1 LRIRERIMVTF
12 IILLIVPPIV
22 MITVSS
28 VRISMVSRDNAND
41 SSDALLTEELE
52 HLLRLSSDESQK
64 INELFDQIVAEVTM
78 LDSYAEDLF
87 NNKIPITP
95 YQSYWWNDT
104 LEKIETGRDIPGIH
118 YEADYESSNISYD
131 ASCYYMPRPNIAS
144 SLGGD
149 PFNWTPELEYL
160 LNTSSNLDIAF
171 KNMHEANPNY
181 VWIYMAFTN
190 PAYSLFRNYPYD
202 NMNWTMDLDEDGV
215 FDPPA
220 FDWDPLIE
228 DFYTIPAAISNT
240 SDTTAFI
247 APYFDP
253 VGLLISAGRPVYFDN
268 GTLIGIVSVDITV
281 ATMEESILNLEVSDN
296 GYAFLIDSDGST
308 ITHPDLVDDFV
319 PIIDLEMAGTDTSE
333 QTAFQLI
340 INDMKS
346 GGSGQQSFT
355 KNGEKWYISYDSI
368 SASGYSLA
376 LVVPEAD
383 ILAPIIQLRE
393 EIMGRSTNN
402 ILISVGLL
410 VLALVLIVFVSI
422 SVSRATVEPIQDF
435 IDFSK
440 RVGSGDLSR
449 DLDEDVAIPREI
461 MGLHEA
467 LDGLLTALRFGN
479 TDYYEGNLDL
489 AFNNYLKAL
498 KLFETTKDQLG
509 IGVCLNNIG
518 NVYREWGDLVLARDF
533 YAKAIGVAENLDDK
547 IGKASR
553 YNNYGL
559 VLLDSGEVDEAQ
571 KYVERA
577 LKINEE
583 LNNTRGRVLC
593 LNNLGLIHFKLGNV
607 KLAFNFYQDALKLAK
622 DDDFIRGVAHS
633 LLNLAMFYLEQYD
646 VHSAKTHMQESLTN
660 ARIVNDVLLEEE
672 ILERLKLVE
681 RDLGDDASQKE
692 IRQALEVI
700 RGTATPQKSV
710 LYVLDYSG
718 SMSGS
723 RSRAS
728 VRGSL
733 DLLKTAIKD
742 KDTVG
747 IITFH
752 TTSRMILK
760 PLPVR
765 NNRKNIEGMIERL
778 TRPNGNT
785 ALWDAV
791 ADAIDALETTGGT
804 QRWLVLLTDG
814 EDNSSRRNANDVYKK
829 IDRLKF
835 GLNLVVISV
844 GDIGTDEA
852 ILMEFCD
859 RTDGTFIKITDT
871 RRVHKEIEKAFKTV
885 GQLMSQAQVSVEGL
899 VLDDM

>member
-1 LRIRERIMVTF
+1 MRIRERIMVTF
-12 IILLIVPPIV
+12 IVLLIVPPVV

-28 VRISMVSRDNAND
+28 VRISRVSRDNTND
-41 SSDALLTEELE
+41 SSDALLTEELA
-52 HLLRLSSDESQK
+52 HLQRLSTDESQK

-87 NNKIPITP
+87 NDKIPITP
-95 YQSYWWNDT
+95 YQSYWWDNESEF
-104 LEKIETGRDIPGIH
+104 LETGREIPGLH
-118 YEADYESSNISYD
+118 YEADYDSFISYD
-131 ASCYYMPRPNIAS
+131 NSCYYLPRTYITNNLS
-144 SLGGD
+144 GD
-149 PFNWTPELEYL
+149 PFNWDTDLQYL
-160 LNTSSNLDIAF
+160 LDTSSNLDIAF
-171 KNMHEANPNY
+171 KNMHEANSNY
-181 VWIYMAFTN
+181 VWIYMAFTH
-190 PAYSLFRNYPYD
+190 PSFSLFRNYPFD
-202 NMNWTMDLDEDGV
+202 SMAWTQDLDED
-215 FDPPA
+215 DIINPPEE
-220 FDWDPLIE
+220 DWDPRGE

-240 SDTTAFI
+240 SSTTAFI

-281 ATMEESILNLEVSDN
+281 ATMQESILNLDVSEN
-296 GYAFLIDSDGST
+296 GYAFLIDDEGST
-308 ITHPDLVDDFV
+308 ITHPGLIDDFV
-319 PIIDLEMAGTDTSE
+319 PIQNLEMADTTLSE
-333 QTAFQLI
+333 QAAFQSI
-340 INDMKS
+340 IDDMKS
-346 GGSGQQSFT
+346 GGIDQQSFT
-355 KNGEKWYISYDSI
+355 KNGEKWYISYDTI

-383 ILAPIIQLRE
+383 ILAPVIQLRE
-393 EIMGRSTNN
+393 DIMGRSTNN
-402 ILISVGLL
+402 ILISVALL
-410 VLALVLIVFVSI
+410 VLALILIIFVSV

-449 DLDEDVAIPREI
+449 DLDEDTAIPREI

-498 KLFETTKDQLG
+498 KLFETTQDQMG
-509 IGVCLNNIG
+509 MGVCLNNIG
-518 NVYREWGDLVLARDF
+518 NVYREWGDLVQARDF
-533 YAKAIGVAENLDDK
+533 YAKAIAVAENLDDK
-547 IGKASR
+547 VGKASR

-559 VLLDSGEVDEAQ
+559 VLLDSGELDEAQ
-571 KYVERA
+571 KYIERA
-577 LKINEE
+577 LKLNEE
-583 LNNTRGRVLC
+583 INNTRGRVLC
-593 LNNLGLIHFKLGNV
+593 LNNLGLIHFKLGSV
-607 KLAFNFYQDALKLAK
+607 KLAFGYYQDAMKLAK
-622 DDDFIRGVAHS
+622 SEDFVRGVAHS
-633 LLNLAMFYLEQYD
+633 LLNLAMFYLEQFD
-646 VHSAKTHMQESLTN
+646 VHSAKTHMNQALES
-660 ARIVNDVLLEEE
+660 ARTVNDVLLEEE

-681 RDLGDDASQKE
+681 RDLGDDASQAE
-692 IRQALEVI
+692 IKQALEVI

-723 RSRAS
+723 RNRAS
-728 VRGSL
+728 VRGSI
-733 DLLKTAIKD
+733 DLFKTAIKD

-752 TTSRMILK
+752 TTSRMILQ
-760 PLPVR
+760 PTPVR
-765 NNRKNIEGMIERL
+765 NNRTKIQETIKRL

-791 ADAIDALETTGGT
+791 ADAIDSLESIGGT

-814 EDNSSRRNANDVYKK
+814 EDNSSRRTANEINRK
-829 IDRLKF
+829 ISKLKSA
-835 GLNLVVISV
+835 LNLVVISV

-852 ILMEFCD
+852 ILMELCD
-859 RTDGTFIKITDT
+859 RTNGTFIKITDS
-871 RRVHKEIEKAFKTV
+871 RSVHKEIEKAFKTV

>member
-12 IILLIVPPIV
+12 IVLLIVPPVI

-28 VRISMVSRDNAND
+28 IRISRVSRDNTND
-41 SSDALLTEELE
+41 SSDALLTEELA
-52 HLLRLSSDESQK
+52 HLQRLSLDESQK
-64 INELFDQIVAEVTM
+64 INELFNQIVAEVTM

-95 YQSYWWNDT
+95 YQSYWWDKD
-104 LEKIETGRDIPGIH
+104 LEFAQTGRNIPGIG
-118 YEADYESSNISYD
+118 YDADYDSDISFD
-131 ASCYYMPRPNIAS
+131 ASCYYLPRTYITNNLS
-144 SLGGD
+144 GD
-149 PFNWTPELEYL
+149 PFNWDPTLQTL
-160 LNTSSNLDIAF
+160 LDTSSNLDIAF
-171 KNMHEANPNY
+171 ENMHEANPNY
-181 VWIYMAFTN
+181 IWLYMAFTN
-190 PAYSLFRNYPYD
+190 ASYSLFKNYPYD
-202 NMNWTMDLDEDGV
+202 SMLWTQDLDEDDII
-215 FDPPA
+215 DPPE
-220 FDWDPLIE
+220 FDWDPRGE
-228 DFYTIPAAISNT
+228 DFYTIPAAIGFGDNS
-240 SDTTAFI
+240 TAFI

-268 GTLIGIVSVDITV
+268 QTLVGIVSVDITV
-281 ATMEESILNLEVSDN
+281 ATMQESILTLEVSDD
-296 GYAFLIDSDGST
+296 GYAFLIDSEGST
-308 ITHPDLVDDFV
+308 ITHPGLVDDFV
-319 PIIDLEMAGTDTSE
+319 PIQNLEMADTPISE

-340 INDMKS
+340 IDDMKG
-346 GGSGQQSFT
+346 GGSDQQSFT
-355 KNGEKWYISYDSI
+355 KNGEKWYISYATI

-383 ILAPIIQLRE
+383 ILAPVIQLRDD
-393 EIMGRSTNN
+393 IMGRSTNN
-402 ILISVGLL
+402 ILISVALL
-410 VLALVLIVFVSI
+410 VLALVLIVFISV

-498 KLFETTKDQLG
+498 KLFETTKDQVG
-509 IGVCLNNIG
+509 IGVCLNNLG
-518 NVYREWGDLVLARDF
+518 NVYREWGDLPQARDF
-533 YAKAIGVAENLDDK
+533 YAKAIGIAENLDDK
-547 IGKASR
+547 VGLASR

-559 VLLDSGEVDEAQ
+559 VLLDSGELDEAQ
-571 KYVERA
+571 KYIERA
-577 LKINEE
+577 LKLNEE
-583 LNNTRGRVLC
+583 INNTRGRVLC
-593 LNNLGLIHFKLGNV
+593 LNNLGLIHFKLGSV
-607 KLAFNFYQDALKLAK
+607 KLAFGYYQDAMKLAK
-622 DDDFIRGVAHS
+622 DEDFVRGLAHS

-646 VHSAKTHMQESLTN
+646 VHSAKTHMNEALES
-660 ARIVNDVLLEEE
+660 ARTVNDVLLEEE

-681 RDLGDDASQKE
+681 RDLGDDASQAE

-700 RGTATPQKSV
+700 RGTATTQKSV

-723 RSRAS
+723 RNRAS

-733 DLLKTAIKD
+733 DLFNTAIKE

-747 IITFH
+747 VITFH
-752 TTSRMILK
+752 TTSRMILQ
-760 PLPVR
+760 PTPVR
-765 NNRKNIEGMIERL
+765 NNKTKIQETLKRL

-791 ADAIDALETTGGT
+791 ADAIDSLESIGGT

-814 EDNSSRRNANDVYKK
+814 EDNSSRRTANEINKK
-829 IDRLKF
+829 ITKLKSA
-835 GLNLVVISV
+835 LNLVVISV

-859 RTDGTFIKITDT
+859 RTNGTFIKITDT
-871 RRVHKEIEKAFKTV
+871 KSVHKEIEKAFKTV

>member
-1 LRIRERIMVTF
+1 MVTF
-12 IILLIVPPIV
+12 IVLLIVPPVI

-28 VRISMVSRDNAND
+28 VRISRVSRDNTND
-41 SSDALLTEELE
+41 SSDALLTEELA
-52 HLLRLSSDESQK
+52 HLQRLSSDESQK
-64 INELFDQIVAEVTM
+64 INELLDQIVAEVTM

-87 NNKIPITP
+87 NDKIPITP
-95 YQSYWWNDT
+95 YQSYWWDKD
-104 LEKIETGRDIPGIH
+104 LEFVQTGRNIPGIG
-118 YEADYESSNISYD
+118 YDADYDSDISFD
-131 ASCYYMPRPNIAS
+131 ASCYYLPRTYITNNLS
-144 SLGGD
+144 GD
-149 PFNWTPELEYL
+149 PFNWDPTLQTL
-160 LNTSSNLDIAF
+160 LDTSSNLDIAF
-171 KNMHEANPNY
+171 ENMHEANPNY
-181 VWIYMAFTN
+181 VWIYMAFTD
-190 PAYSLFRNYPYD
+190 ASYSLFRNYPYD
-202 NMNWTMDLDEDGV
+202 SMLWTQDLDEDDII
-215 FDPPA
+215 DPPED
-220 FDWDPLIE
+220 DWDPRGE

-268 GTLIGIVSVDITV
+268 GTLVGIVSVDITV
-281 ATMEESILNLEVSDN
+281 ATMQDSILNLEVSEN

-308 ITHPDLVDDFV
+308 ITHPGLVDDFV
-319 PIIDLEMAGTDTSE
+319 PIQNLEMADTPISE
-333 QTAFQLI
+333 QSAFQLI
-340 INDMKS
+340 IDDMK
-346 GGSGQQSFT
+346 GGGNDQQSFT
-355 KNGEKWYISYDSI
+355 KNGEKWYISYDTI
-368 SASGYSLA
+368 DASGYSLA
-376 LVVPEAD
+376 LMVPEAD
-383 ILAPIIQLRE
+383 ILAPVIQLRDD
-393 EIMGRSTNN
+393 IMGRSTNN

-410 VLALVLIVFVSI
+410 VLALILIIFISV

-498 KLFETTKDQLG
+498 KLFETTKDQVG

-518 NVYREWGDLVLARDF
+518 NVYREWGDLPQARDF
-533 YAKAIGVAENLDDK
+533 YAKAIGIAENLDDK
-547 IGKASR
+547 VGLASR

-559 VLLDSGEVDEAQ
+559 VLLDSGELDEAQ
-571 KYVERA
+571 KYIERA
-577 LKINEE
+577 LKLNEE
-583 LNNTRGRVLC
+583 INNTRGRVLC
-593 LNNLGLIHFKLGNV
+593 LNNLGLIHFKLGSV
-607 KLAFNFYQDALKLAK
+607 KLAFGYYQDAMKLAK
-622 DDDFIRGVAHS
+622 DEDFVRGLAHS

-646 VHSAKTHMQESLTN
+646 VHSAKTHMNEALES
-660 ARIVNDVLLEEE
+660 ARTVNDVLLEEE

-681 RDLGDDASQKE
+681 RDLGDDASQAE

-700 RGTATPQKSV
+700 RGTATTQKSV

-723 RSRAS
+723 RNRAS

-733 DLLKTAIKD
+733 DLFNTAIKE

-747 IITFH
+747 VITFH
-752 TTSRMILK
+752 TTSRMILQ
-760 PLPVR
+760 PTPVR
-765 NNRKNIEGMIERL
+765 NNKTKIQETLKRL

-791 ADAIDALETTGGT
+791 ADAIDSLESIGGT

-814 EDNSSRRNANDVYKK
+814 EDNSSRRTANEINKK
-829 IDRLKF
+829 ITKLKSA
-835 GLNLVVISV
+835 LNLVVISV

-859 RTDGTFIKITDT
+859 RTNGTFIKITDT
-871 RRVHKEIEKAFKTV
+871 KSVHKEIEKAFKTV

>member
-1 LRIRERIMVTF
+1 MVTF
-12 IILLIVPPIV
+12 IVLLIVPPVV

-28 VRISMVSRDNAND
+28 VRISRVSRDNTND
-41 SSDALLTEELE
+41 SSDALLTEEKE

-87 NNKIPITP
+87 NDKIPITP
-95 YQSYWWNDT
+95 YQSYWWDKD
-104 LEKIETGRDIPGIH
+104 LEFAETGRNIPGIA
-118 YEADYESSNISYD
+118 YDPDYDSEISFD
-131 ASCYYMPRPNIAS
+131 ASCYYIPRYYITQNLS
-144 SLGGD
+144 GD
-149 PFNWTPELEYL
+149 PFNWDADSMEWTQYDENDNPVSPE
-160 LNTSSNLDIAF
+160 D
-171 KNMHEANPNY
+171 
-181 VWIYMAFTN
+181 
-190 PAYSLFRNYPYD
+190 
-202 NMNWTMDLDEDGV
+202 
-215 FDPPA
+215 
-220 FDWDPLIE
+220 DWDPRGE
-228 DFYTIPAAISNT
+228 DFYQIPALIPFGDNS
-240 SDTTAFI
+240 TAFI

-268 GTLIGIVSVDITV
+268 GTLVGIVSVDITV
-281 ATMEESILNLEVSDN
+281 ATMQDSILNLDVSEN
-296 GYAFLIDSDGST
+296 GYAFLIDDAGST
-308 ITHPDLVDDFV
+308 ITHPGLVDDFV
-319 PIIDLEMAGTDTSE
+319 PIQDLEMTGATSSE
-333 QTAFQLI
+333 QAAFQII

-346 GGSGQQSFT
+346 GGSGQESFT
-355 KNGEKWYISYDSI
+355 KNGETWYISYDTI
-368 SASGYSLA
+368 DASGYSLA

-383 ILAPIIQLRE
+383 ILAPVIELRE

-410 VLALVLIVFVSI
+410 VLALILIIFVSV

-449 DLDEDVAIPREI
+449 DLDEDIAIPREI

-498 KLFETTKDQLG
+498 KLFETTKDQVG

-518 NVYREWGDLVLARDF
+518 NVYREWGDLPQARDF
-533 YAKAIGVAENLDDK
+533 YAKAIGIAENLDDK
-547 IGKASR
+547 VGMASR

-559 VLLDSGEVDEAQ
+559 VLLDSGELDEAQ
-571 KYVERA
+571 KYIEQA

-593 LNNLGLIHFKLGNV
+593 LNNLGLIHFKLGSV
-607 KLAFNFYQDALKLAK
+607 KLAFGYYQDAMKLAK
-622 DDDFIRGVAHS
+622 EEDFVRGVAHS
-633 LLNLAMFYLEQYD
+633 LLNLAMFYLEQFD
-646 VHSAKTHMQESLTN
+646 VHSAKTHMNEALEN
-660 ARIVNDVLLEEE
+660 ARTVNDVLLEEE

-681 RDLGDDASQKE
+681 RDLGDDASQAD
-692 IRQALEVI
+692 IRQALEQI

-733 DLLKTAIKD
+733 DLFKTAIKE

-752 TTSRMILK
+752 TTSRMILQ
-760 PLPVR
+760 PTPVR
-765 NNRKNIEGMIERL
+765 NNKTKIQETLKRL

-791 ADAIDALETTGGT
+791 ADAIDSLESLGGT

-814 EDNSSRRNANDVYKK
+814 EDNSSRRNANEINRK
-829 IDRLKF
+829 ISKLKSAI
-835 GLNLVVISV
+835 NLVVISV

-859 RTDGTFIKITDT
+859 RTNGTFIKITDT
-871 RRVHKEIEKAFKTV
+871 RSVHKEIEKAFKTV

>member
-28 VRISMVSRDNAND
+28 VRISRVSRDNAND
-41 SSDALLTEELE
+41 SSDALLTEELS
-52 HLLRLSSDESQK
+52 HLQRLSSDESQK

-78 LDSYAEDLF
+78 LDSFAEDLF
-87 NNKIPITP
+87 NDKIPITP
-95 YQSYWWNDT
+95 YLSYWWNST
-104 LEKIETGRDIPGIH
+104 MEFEETGRNIPGIQ
-118 YEADYESSNISYD
+118 YDPDYESDISFD
-131 ASCYYMPRPNIAS
+131 ASCYYIPRDKITS

-149 PFNWTPELEYL
+149 PYAWTPELEYL

-171 KNMHEANPNY
+171 ENMHEANSNY
-181 VWIYMAFTN
+181 IWIYMAFTD
-190 PAYSLFRNYPYD
+190 PDYSLFRNYPYD
-202 NMNWTMDLDEDGV
+202 TMEWTQYDENDNPV
-215 FDPPA
+215 PPED
-220 FDWDPLIE
+220 DWDPLVE
-228 DFYTIPAAISNT
+228 DFYTIPAAIVDNS
-240 SDTTAFI
+240 TAFI

-253 VGLLISAGRPVYFDN
+253 VGLLISAGRPVRFDN
-268 GTLIGIVSVDITV
+268 GTLVGIVSVDITV
-281 ATMEESILNLEVSDN
+281 ATMQESILNLEVSDN

-308 ITHPDLVDDFV
+308 ITHPGLVDDFV
-319 PIIDLEMAGTDTSE
+319 PISELEMTGTTTSE

-340 INDMKS
+340 INDMKI
-346 GGSGQQSFT
+346 GGSDQESFT
-355 KNGEKWYISYDSI
+355 KNGEKWYISYDTI
-368 SASGYSLA
+368 SATGYSLA

-383 ILAPIIQLRE
+383 ILAPVIQLRE

-402 ILISVGLL
+402 ILISVALL
-410 VLALVLIVFVSI
+410 VLALVLIVFVSV

-489 AFNNYLKAL
+489 AFNNYVKAL
-498 KLFETTKDQLG
+498 KLFETTKDQMG
-509 IGVCLNNIG
+509 MGVCLNNIG
-518 NVYREWGDLVLARDF
+518 NVYREWGDLVQARDF
-533 YAKAIGVAENLDDK
+533 YAKAIAVAENLDDK
-547 IGKASR
+547 VGKASR

-559 VLLDSGEVDEAQ
+559 VLLDSGELDEAQ
-571 KYVERA
+571 KYIERA
-577 LKINEE
+577 LKLNEE
-583 LNNTRGRVLC
+583 INNTRGRVLC
-593 LNNLGLIHFKLGNV
+593 LNNLGLIHFKLGSV
-607 KLAFNFYQDALKLAK
+607 KLAFGYYQDAMKLAK
-622 DDDFIRGVAHS
+622 SEDFVRGVAHS
-633 LLNLAMFYLEQYD
+633 LLNLAMFYLEQFD
-646 VHSAKTHMQESLTN
+646 VHSAKTHMNQALES
-660 ARIVNDVLLEEE
+660 ARTVNDVLLEEE

-681 RDLGDDASQKE
+681 RDLGDDASQAE
-692 IRQALEVI
+692 IKQALEVI

-728 VRGSL
+728 VRGSI
-733 DLLKTAIKD
+733 DLFKTAIKD

-752 TTSRMILK
+752 TTSRMILQ
-760 PLPVR
+760 PTPVR
-765 NNRKNIEGMIERL
+765 NNRTKIQEIIKRL

-791 ADAIDALETTGGT
+791 ADAIDSLESIGGT

-814 EDNSSRRNANDVYKK
+814 EDNSSRRTANEINRK
-829 IDRLKF
+829 ISKLKSA
-835 GLNLVVISV
+835 LNLVVISV

-859 RTDGTFIKITDT
+859 RTNGTFIKITDS
-871 RRVHKEIEKAFKTV
+871 RSVHKEIEKAFKTV

>member
-1 LRIRERIMVTF
+1 MRIRERIMVTF
-12 IILLIVPPIV
+12 IVLLIVPPVI

-28 VRISMVSRDNAND
+28 VRISRVSRDNTND
-41 SSDALLTEELE
+41 SSDALLTEELA
-52 HLLRLSSDESQK
+52 HLQRLSSDESQK
-64 INELFDQIVAEVTM
+64 INELLDQIVAEVTM

-87 NNKIPITP
+87 NDKIPITP
-95 YQSYWWNDT
+95 YQSYWWDKD
-104 LEKIETGRDIPGIH
+104 LEFVQTGRNIPGIG
-118 YEADYESSNISYD
+118 YDADYDSDISFD
-131 ASCYYMPRPNIAS
+131 ASCYYLPRTYITNNLS
-144 SLGGD
+144 GD
-149 PFNWTPELEYL
+149 PFNWDPTLQTL
-160 LNTSSNLDIAF
+160 LDTSSNLDIAF
-171 KNMHEANPNY
+171 ENMHEANPNY
-181 VWIYMAFTN
+181 VWIYMAFTD
-190 PAYSLFRNYPYD
+190 ASYSLFRNYPYD
-202 NMNWTMDLDEDGV
+202 SMLWTQDLDEDDII
-215 FDPPA
+215 DPPED
-220 FDWDPLIE
+220 DWDPRGE

-268 GTLIGIVSVDITV
+268 GTLVGIVSVDITV
-281 ATMEESILNLEVSDN
+281 ATMQDSILNLEVSEN

-308 ITHPDLVDDFV
+308 ITHPGLVDDFV
-319 PIIDLEMAGTDTSE
+319 PIQNLEMADTPISE
-333 QTAFQLI
+333 QSAFQLI
-340 INDMKS
+340 IDDMK
-346 GGSGQQSFT
+346 GGGNDQQSFT
-355 KNGEKWYISYDSI
+355 KNGEKWYISYDTI
-368 SASGYSLA
+368 DASGYSLA
-376 LVVPEAD
+376 LMVPEAD
-383 ILAPIIQLRE
+383 ILAPVIQLRDD
-393 EIMGRSTNN
+393 IMGRSTNN

-410 VLALVLIVFVSI
+410 VLALILIIFISV

-498 KLFETTKDQLG
+498 KLFETTKDQVG

-518 NVYREWGDLVLARDF
+518 NVYREWGDLPQARDF
-533 YAKAIGVAENLDDK
+533 YAKAIGIAENLDDK
-547 IGKASR
+547 VGLASR

-559 VLLDSGEVDEAQ
+559 VLLDSGELDEAQ
-571 KYVERA
+571 KYIERA
-577 LKINEE
+577 LKLNEE
-583 LNNTRGRVLC
+583 INNTRGRVLC
-593 LNNLGLIHFKLGNV
+593 LNNLGLIHFKLGSV
-607 KLAFNFYQDALKLAK
+607 KLAFGYYQDAMKLAK
-622 DDDFIRGVAHS
+622 DEDFVRGLAHS

-646 VHSAKTHMQESLTN
+646 VHSAKTHMNEALES
-660 ARIVNDVLLEEE
+660 ARTVNDVLLEEE

-681 RDLGDDASQKE
+681 RDLGDDASQAE

-700 RGTATPQKSV
+700 RGTATTQKSV

-723 RSRAS
+723 RNRAS

-733 DLLKTAIKD
+733 DLFNTAIKE

-747 IITFH
+747 VITFH
-752 TTSRMILK
+752 TTSRMILQ
-760 PLPVR
+760 PTPVR
-765 NNRKNIEGMIERL
+765 NNKTKIQETLKRL

-791 ADAIDALETTGGT
+791 ADAIDSLESIGGT

-814 EDNSSRRNANDVYKK
+814 EDNSSRRTANEINKK
-829 IDRLKF
+829 ITKLKSA
-835 GLNLVVISV
+835 LNLVVISV

-859 RTDGTFIKITDT
+859 RTNGTFIKITDT
-871 RRVHKEIEKAFKTV
+871 KSVHKEIEKAFKTV

>member
-1 LRIRERIMVTF
+1 MRIRERIMVTF

-28 VRISMVSRDNAND
+28 VRISRVSRDNTND
-41 SSDALLTEELE
+41 SSDALLTEELA
-52 HLLRLSSDESQK
+52 HLQRLSSDESQK

-78 LDSYAEDLF
+78 LDSFAEDLF
-87 NNKIPITP
+87 NDKIPITP
-95 YQSYWWNDT
+95 YLSYWWDKD
-104 LEKIETGRDIPGIH
+104 LENTQTGRDIPGIG
-118 YEADYESSNISYD
+118 YDADYDSEISFD
-131 ASCYYMPRPNIAS
+131 ASCYYLPRDKITS

-160 LNTSSNLDIAF
+160 LNASSNLDIAF
-171 KNMHEANPNY
+171 ENMHEANPNY
-181 VWIYMAFTN
+181 IWIYMAFTD
-190 PAYSLFRNYPYD
+190 PDYSLFRNYPYD
-202 NMNWTMDLDEDGV
+202 TMEWTQYDENDNPV
-215 FDPPA
+215 PPED
-220 FDWDPLIE
+220 DWDPLVE
-228 DFYTIPAAISNT
+228 DFYTIPAAIVDNS
-240 SDTTAFI
+240 TAFI
-247 APYFDP
+247 APYYDP
-253 VGLLISAGRPVYFDN
+253 VGLLISAGRPVRFDN
-268 GTLIGIVSVDITV
+268 GTLVGIVSVDITV
-281 ATMEESILNLEVSDN
+281 ATMQESILTLEVSDN

-319 PIIDLEMAGTDTSE
+319 PISDLEMAGTTTSE

-340 INDMKS
+340 INDMKI
-346 GGSGQQSFT
+346 GGSDQESFT
-355 KNGEKWYISYDSI
+355 KNGEKWYISYDTI

-383 ILAPIIQLRE
+383 ILAPVILLRE

-410 VLALVLIVFVSI
+410 VLALVLIVFVSV
-422 SVSRATVEPIQDF
+422 SVSKATVEPIQDF

-440 RVGSGDLSR
+440 RVGAGDLSR

-489 AFNNYLKAL
+489 AFNNYVKAL
-498 KLFETTKDQLG
+498 KLFETTKDQMG
-509 IGVCLNNIG
+509 MGVCLNNIG
-518 NVYREWGDLVLARDF
+518 NVYREWGDLVQARDF
-533 YAKAIGVAENLDDK
+533 YAKAIAVAENLDDK
-547 IGKASR
+547 VGKASR

-559 VLLDSGEVDEAQ
+559 VLLDSGELDEAQ
-571 KYVERA
+571 KYIERA
-577 LKINEE
+577 LKLNEE
-583 LNNTRGRVLC
+583 INNTRGRVLC
-593 LNNLGLIHFKLGNV
+593 LNNLGLIHFKLGSV
-607 KLAFNFYQDALKLAK
+607 KLAFGYYQDAMKLAK
-622 DDDFIRGVAHS
+622 SEDFVRGVAHS
-633 LLNLAMFYLEQYD
+633 LLNLAMFYLEQFD
-646 VHSAKTHMQESLTN
+646 VHSAKTHMNQALES
-660 ARIVNDVLLEEE
+660 ARTVNDVLLEEE

-681 RDLGDDASQKE
+681 RDLGDDASQAE
-692 IRQALEVI
+692 IKQALEVI

-723 RSRAS
+723 RNRAS
-728 VRGSL
+728 VRGSI
-733 DLLKTAIKD
+733 DLFKTAIKD

-752 TTSRMILK
+752 TTSRMILQ
-760 PLPVR
+760 PTPVR
-765 NNRKNIEGMIERL
+765 NNRTKIQATIKRL

-791 ADAIDALETTGGT
+791 ADAIDSLESIGGT

-814 EDNSSRRNANDVYKK
+814 EDNSSRRTANEINRK
-829 IDRLKF
+829 ISKLKSA
-835 GLNLVVISV
+835 LNLVIISV
-844 GDIGTDEA
+844 GDIGTVEA

-859 RTDGTFIKITDT
+859 RTNGTFIKITDS
-871 RRVHKEIEKAFKTV
+871 RSVHKEIEKAFKTV

>member
-1 LRIRERIMVTF
+1 MVTF
-12 IILLIVPPIV
+12 IVLLIVPPVI

-28 VRISMVSRDNAND
+28 IRISRVSRDNTND
-41 SSDALLTEELE
+41 SSDALLTEELA
-52 HLLRLSSDESQK
+52 HLQRLSLDESQK
-64 INELFDQIVAEVTM
+64 INELFNQIVAEVTM

-95 YQSYWWNDT
+95 YQSYWWDKD
-104 LEKIETGRDIPGIH
+104 LEFAQTGRNIPGIG
-118 YEADYESSNISYD
+118 YDADYDSDISFD
-131 ASCYYMPRPNIAS
+131 ASCYYLPRTYITNNLS
-144 SLGGD
+144 GD
-149 PFNWTPELEYL
+149 PFNWDPTLQTL
-160 LNTSSNLDIAF
+160 LDTSSNLDIAF
-171 KNMHEANPNY
+171 ENMHEANPNY
-181 VWIYMAFTN
+181 IWLYMAFTN
-190 PAYSLFRNYPYD
+190 ASYSLFKNYPYD
-202 NMNWTMDLDEDGV
+202 SMLWTQDLDEDDII
-215 FDPPA
+215 DPPE
-220 FDWDPLIE
+220 FDWDPRGE
-228 DFYTIPAAISNT
+228 DFYTIPAAIGFGDNS
-240 SDTTAFI
+240 TAFI

-268 GTLIGIVSVDITV
+268 QTLVGIVSVDITV
-281 ATMEESILNLEVSDN
+281 ATMQESILTLEVSDD
-296 GYAFLIDSDGST
+296 GYAFLIDSEGST
-308 ITHPDLVDDFV
+308 ITHPGLVDDFV
-319 PIIDLEMAGTDTSE
+319 PIQNLEMADTPISE

-340 INDMKS
+340 IDDMKG
-346 GGSGQQSFT
+346 GGSDQQSFT
-355 KNGEKWYISYDSI
+355 KNGEKWYISYATI

-383 ILAPIIQLRE
+383 ILAPVIQLRDD
-393 EIMGRSTNN
+393 IMGRSTNN
-402 ILISVGLL
+402 ILISVALL
-410 VLALVLIVFVSI
+410 VLALVLIVFISV

-498 KLFETTKDQLG
+498 KLFETTKDQVG
-509 IGVCLNNIG
+509 IGVCLNNLG
-518 NVYREWGDLVLARDF
+518 NVYREWGDLPQARDF
-533 YAKAIGVAENLDDK
+533 YAKAIGIAENLDDK
-547 IGKASR
+547 VGLASR

-559 VLLDSGEVDEAQ
+559 VLLDSGELDEAQ
-571 KYVERA
+571 KYIERA
-577 LKINEE
+577 LKLNEE
-583 LNNTRGRVLC
+583 INNTRGRVLC
-593 LNNLGLIHFKLGNV
+593 LNNLGLIHFKLGSV
-607 KLAFNFYQDALKLAK
+607 KLAFGYYQDAMKLAK
-622 DDDFIRGVAHS
+622 DEDFVRGLAHS

-646 VHSAKTHMQESLTN
+646 VHSAKTHMNEALES
-660 ARIVNDVLLEEE
+660 ARTVNDVLLEEE

-681 RDLGDDASQKE
+681 RDLGDDASQAE

-700 RGTATPQKSV
+700 RGTATTQKSV

-723 RSRAS
+723 RNRAS

-733 DLLKTAIKD
+733 DLFNTAIKE

-747 IITFH
+747 VITFH
-752 TTSRMILK
+752 TTSRMILQ
-760 PLPVR
+760 PTPVR
-765 NNRKNIEGMIERL
+765 NNKTKIQETLKRL

-791 ADAIDALETTGGT
+791 ADAIDSLESIGGT

-814 EDNSSRRNANDVYKK
+814 EDNSSRRTANEINKK
-829 IDRLKF
+829 ITKLKSA
-835 GLNLVVISV
+835 LNLVVISV

-859 RTDGTFIKITDT
+859 RTNGTFIKITDT
-871 RRVHKEIEKAFKTV
+871 KSVHKEIEKAFKTV